1 MSIDNISK
9 NRNDIINIKYNQY
22 KNINKQYLYLLQ
34 KNY

>member
-9 NRNDIINIKYNQY
+9 NRNDSQY

-34 KNY
+34 KNYWKII